1 MQQLWKPGSPHA
13 LPIGEAGR
21 PYVIVQETAMN
32 AFLENVYSFRFDV
45 SSLLVRPIGANQ
57 AQLEAITQALD
68 RANSLYNQRHY
79 QDAIASYQ
87 AVGDL
92 VYALLVPG
100 WPIRVSPIPR
110 PLDAKL
116 FTPLLSA
123 SAEWLN
129 VIGPDPVDPAVR
141 GRIAPDPAVIG
152 ASAAFAEL
160 GIRTAEL
167 ASPVSRSAA
176 ADLLFAQR
184 FAAQGNTAAASFFLQ
199 RSVATDAVAA
209 SSLLPAAHSAGPLH
223 TAVVAPAGVEVTHTV
238 PAAPAVPAAVPA
250 ITVEM
255 LAAPDLVLKPA
266 TTSDRTV
273 GMVVQGKPVQFAWKG
288 GEAPPIQAVADQYY
302 DARIRASSLVDLVPV
317 VAATSDVAL
326 NLPHIYYYVVPLGLA
341 ECYHALGD
349 YAAAQAAYLQA
360 ASYQFLHPTIE
371 APFLWQRLAS
381 LYLDWGNTL
390 FKADQP
396 TDALP
401 IYQNVMNPDG
411 STPASTL
418 YTVASLKP
426 GADAARTTLQNMA
439 AIIADPSK
447 TTALGLN
454 PITTGILLDIH
465 QQLVKIAGGLD
476 FWGHWHSTVPIWTF
490 DYLQSVAI
498 NFAQLAINAERDM
511 IAYWE
516 RADAGQLTR
525 LQLSTGVAQAQ
536 ADRQAAAMQAAAA
549 AAEARAYAD
558 GLALANTRAA
568 NATANASEYASTSA
582 QAIVHQALST
592 QLSGGDDGDASQ
604 LNAYADRMTSGPYSL
619 SDSRGT
625 LSAAEVLSAARL
637 NREYEVDSMRRQAQE
652 FALAATQ
659 AQAELNA
666 ANARTAAANAA
677 VASAQCRADG
687 AQQLLDTFDN
697 AHFTP
702 EVWQRLG
709 QAQSQLYQR
718 YLSMA
723 TKIAKLMQQAYN
735 FETDQSLALIHSDYS
750 TGITDG
756 LLGGEALLADVQSF
770 TYELITTQTSKPQP
784 IRQTISLA
792 NDYPFLF
799 ETQFRKTGTI
809 AFDTR
814 IDDFDSLYPGTYAGR
829 ITAVEVAVDGIV
841 PASGISGTL
850 ENSGISAYRL
860 PSAAVTPG
868 NAGLK
873 FRVQPREVLVLS
885 DYAIRNDALEL
896 PDDSR
901 MMKIFQG
908 AGVASSWTL
917 SLPKGINDIDY
928 GALTDV
934 RITFYYKS
942 RFDPALRDTVLAQL
956 AARPGF
962 TSRQRGIPLR
972 WLYPDAFFQFQ
983 NTGRLDLSLAA
994 SDFPY
999 DQRAPV
1005 LTDIG
1010 VQVATDRTVPAAGL
1024 KVALAT
1030 PAHAATVMA
1039 TLDANGGFSSAATN
1053 AWAPLVGGTAIGDY
1067 ALVITAADNPTL
1079 VKNGALV
1086 LAPVITI
1093 GLLIGYSFTPRA

>member
-1 MQQLWKPGSPHA
+1 
-13 LPIGEAGR
+13 
-21 PYVIVQETAMN
+21 MN
-32 AFLENVYSFRFDV
+32 VFLENVYSFRFDV
-45 SSLLVRPIGANQ
+45 SRLLVRPAGASQ

-68 RANSLYNQRHY
+68 RANSLYNQRRY
-79 QDAIASYQ
+79 QDAIAAYQ

-100 WPIRVSPIPR
+100 WPIGVSPIPR
-110 PLDAKL
+110 PLDPRL

-129 VIGPDPVDPAVR
+129 VVGPDPVDPAVR

-152 ASAAFAEL
+152 PSAAFAEL
-160 GIRTAEL
+160 GIRTAQL
-167 ASPVSRSAA
+167 ASPTSRSAA
-176 ADLLFAQR
+176 ADLLLAQR

-199 RSVATDAVAA
+199 RSVATDAMAA
-209 SSLLPAAHSAGPLH
+209 SSLFATAHPAAALH
-223 TAVVAPAGVEVTHTV
+223 TAALAPAGVEATHTT
-238 PAAPAVPAAVPA
+238 PAAPAGPAAVPA

-255 LAAPDLVLKPA
+255 LTAPDLVLKPA
-266 TTSDRTV
+266 ATSDRTV
-273 GMVVQGKPVQFAWKG
+273 GIVVQEKPVQFAWKG
-288 GEAPPIQAVADQYY
+288 GDAPPVQAVADQYY
-302 DARIRASSLVDLVPV
+302 GARMHASSLVDLVPV
-317 VAATSDVAL
+317 VASASDVAL

-349 YAAAQAAYLQA
+349 YEAAQGAYLQTA
-360 ASYQFLHPTIE
+360 GYQFLNPTIE

-396 TDALP
+396 TAALP

-411 STPASTL
+411 SAPASTL
-418 YTVASLKP
+418 YTLANLKP
-426 GADAARTTLQNMA
+426 GADAARTALQNMA

-447 TTALGLN
+447 TAALGLN

-465 QQLVKIAGGLD
+465 QQLVKIAAGLD

-490 DYLQSVAI
+490 DYLQSMAI

-516 RADAGQLTR
+516 RADAAQLTR
-525 LQLSTGVAQAQ
+525 TQLSTGVAQAQ

-549 AAEARAYAD
+549 AAEAQAYAD
-558 GLALANTRAA
+558 GLALANRRAA
-568 NATANASEYASTSA
+568 NATANANEYANTSA

-625 LSAAEVLSAARL
+625 LSAAESLSAARL
-637 NREYEVDSMRRQAQE
+637 NREYEVDSMKRQAQE

-687 AQQLLDTFDN
+687 ARQLLDTFDN

-756 LLGGEALLADVQSF
+756 LLGGEALLADIQTF
-770 TYELITTQTSKPQP
+770 TYQLITTQTSKPQP

-792 NDYPFLF
+792 NNYPFLF

-809 AFDTR
+809 TFDTR

-829 ITAVEVAVDGIV
+829 ITGVEVAVDGIV
-841 PASGISGTL
+841 PANGISGTL

-860 PSAAVTPG
+860 PSAAIAPG

-873 FRVQPREVLVLS
+873 FRVQPREALILS

-908 AGVASSWTL
+908 AGVVSSWAL

-934 RITFYYKS
+934 RITFYYKA

-983 NTGRLDLSLAA
+983 NAGRLDLSLAA

-1010 VQVATDRTVPAAGL
+1010 VQVATDGGVPAPGL
-1024 KVALAT
+1024 KVGLAT
-1030 PAHAATVMA
+1030 PAHAATVTA

-1053 AWAPLVGGTAIGDY
+1053 AWAPLAAGTAIGDY
-1067 ALVITAADNPTL
+1067 ALVMTAADNPAL

-1086 LAPVITI
+1086 LAPVINI
-1093 GLLIGYSFTPRA
+1093 GLLIGYSFTPRV